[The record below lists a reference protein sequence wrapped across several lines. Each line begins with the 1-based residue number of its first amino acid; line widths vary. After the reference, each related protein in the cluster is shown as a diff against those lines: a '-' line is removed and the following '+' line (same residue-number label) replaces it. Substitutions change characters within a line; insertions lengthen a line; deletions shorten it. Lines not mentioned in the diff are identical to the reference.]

1 MTLHDLIFIFINLIF
16 KVVPVLVSLA
26 LLVFVWGLAKFIFR
40 LGGDEKAVTEGK
52 NLMIWGLVA
61 LFVRVSIWGILRFA
75 DGEFGF
81 TQSFG
86 IPFLRQ

>member
-61 LFVRVSIWGILRFA
+61 LFVMVSIWGILRFA
-75 DGEFGF
+75 YGEFGF

>member
-52 NLMIWGLVA
+52 NLMAWGLIA
-61 LFVRVSIWGILRFA
+61 LFVMVSIWGILRFA
-75 DGEFGF
+75 YGEFGF